1 MYRMEP
7 NFSSED
13 CASGKQ
19 LWMNSW
25 EKEWMVLNRF
35 SLISYRLSNN
45 CTKLDHTSPNQEP
58 RPTLFSPAFQALLT
72 GCSAGSL
79 AALLHCDNFRGRFPH
94 EVSVKCLSDAGFFID
109 E

>member
-1 MYRMEP
+1 M
-7 NFSSED
+7 
-13 CASGKQ
+13 
-19 LWMNSW
+19 L
-25 EKEWMVLNRF
+25 LNRF
-35 SLISYRLSNN
+35 SLISYRLSNS
-45 CTKLDHTSPNQEP
+45 CTKLDHTSPNQES
-58 RPTLFSPAFQALLT
+58 RPTLFPPAFQALLT